1 MINKNMHYM
10 YMKIVKDWFKKQKTM
25 EIILGC
31 LMILYL
37 LAGIQLPSSLNS
49 AFNSWIG
56 QVIMLLIV
64 FYMFCNSNI
73 ILGILTLLVVLSIM
87 MNNQSSTMSIAMN
100 NQPSEETKSQQ
111 FTQFNQFPYTL
122 EQEMVKK
129 MVPLYSAGESINNAS
144 YVPIMDN
151 VYESSPVNSTN

>member
-1 MINKNMHYM
+1 MINKNMYYM
-10 YMKIVKDWFKKQKTM
+10 YMKIVKDWLKKQKTM
-25 EIILGC
+25 ELILGC

-37 LAGIQLPSSLNS
+37 LAGIQLPSSLNT
-49 AFNSWIG
+49 AFNSWFG

-73 ILGILTLLVVLSIM
+73 ILGVLTLLVVLTIM

-100 NQPSEETKSQQ
+100 NQPSEENKSQQ
-111 FTQFNQFPYTL
+111 FSQFNQFPYTL

-129 MVPLYSAGESINNAS
+129 MVPLYSAGDSINNAS
-144 YVPIMDN
+144 YEPIMDN
-151 VYESSPVNSTN
+151 IYDSSPINSSN

>member
-1 MINKNMHYM
+1 MINKNMHNM

-129 MVPLYSAGESINNAS
+129 MVPLYSAGDSINNAS

-151 VYESSPVNSTN
+151 VYDSSPVNSTN

>member
-1 MINKNMHYM
+1 M

-64 FYMFCNSNI
+64 FYMFCNSYI

-129 MVPLYSAGESINNAS
+129 MVPLYSAGDSINNAS

-151 VYESSPVNSTN
+151 VYDSSPVNSTN

>member
-1 MINKNMHYM
+1 M

-37 LAGIQLPSSLNS
+37 LAGILLPTSLNS

-56 QVIMLLIV
+56 QEIMLLIV

-129 MVPLYSAGESINNAS
+129 MVPLYSAGDSINNAS

-151 VYESSPVNSTN
+151 VYDSSPVNSTN

>member
-1 MINKNMHYM
+1 
-10 YMKIVKDWFKKQKTM
+10 MKIVKDWFKKQKTM

-129 MVPLYSAGESINNAS
+129 MVPLYSAGDSINNAS

-151 VYESSPVNSTN
+151 VYDSSPVNSTN

>member
-1 MINKNMHYM
+1 M

-49 AFNSWIG
+49 AFNSWFG

-87 MNNQSSTMSIAMN
+87 MNNQSSTMRIAMN

-129 MVPLYSAGESINNAS
+129 MVPLYSAGDSINNAS

-151 VYESSPVNSTN
+151 VYDSSPVNSTN

>member
-1 MINKNMHYM
+1 
-10 YMKIVKDWFKKQKTM
+10 MKIVKDWFKKQKTM

-64 FYMFCNSNI
+64 FYMFCNSYI

-129 MVPLYSAGESINNAS
+129 MVPLYSAGDSINNAS

-151 VYESSPVNSTN
+151 VYDSSPVNSTN